1 MSEVVWIIG
10 LLLALAAG
18 LWLVIGST
26 RGAAGVKTR
35 ERSQLNA
42 EAFTRQRDVLEQRL
56 RDGELSAQ
64 QHADALLQLERT
76 FAAEMQSAAQ
86 SDKPLNT
93 TGWSLGQKLLL
104 SAVPVMLAAGAF
116 QLSNGAQHFALNAG
130 GQETQPSVEELVEA
144 LRVRLQQQP
153 DDLRGWIMLGR
164 SYAAMGRNGEA
175 AQAYAQANSLTQ
187 ASNPD
192 LLVAQAEA
200 LAMANEQRFDGE
212 ALVLVKQAL
221 ELDGGHLRGL
231 WYGLLAASQSEDEA
245 AQDDYL
251 KRLAN
256 HPELPEEMAT
266 WLRAEF
272 GAKFQRAEAAP
283 SAAGLSF
290 NVRVA
295 LAAELVEQ
303 VPEDATLFVFARA
316 ASGPPMPLA
325 VARLEL
331 PRQWP
336 VQITLDDS
344 MSMLEGM
351 NLSSF
356 DAWTVVARI
365 SRSGQVQ
372 AQSGDWQASID
383 LQAPPQDAIELTIE
397 QQLP

>member
-10 LLLALAAG
+10 LLLALCAG

-26 RGAAGVKTR
+26 RGAAGIKAR

-64 QHADALLQLERT
+64 QHGDALLQLERT
-76 FAAEMQSAAQ
+76 FAAEMQGAAK
-86 SDKPLNT
+86 SDKPLIATN
-93 TGWSLGQKLLL
+93 WSLGQKLMLC
-104 SAVPVMLAAGAF
+104 AVPVLLAAGAF
-116 QLSNGAQHFALNAG
+116 QFSNGAQHFALNPAG
-130 GQETQPSVEELVEA
+130 GEAQPSVEELVEA
-144 LRVRLQQQP
+144 LRLRLQQQP

-164 SYAAMGRNGEA
+164 SYAAMGRNAEA

-192 LLVAQAEA
+192 LLVVQAEA
-200 LAMANEQRFDGE
+200 LAMANEQRFDGK
-212 ALVLVKQAL
+212 ALELVRQAL
-221 ELDGGHLRGL
+221 KLDGGHLRGL
-231 WYGLLAASQSEDEA
+231 WYGLLAARQREDEA
-245 AQDDYL
+245 ARNDYL
-251 KRLAN
+251 QRLAE
-256 HPELPEEMAT
+256 HPELPEEMAA
-266 WLRAEF
+266 WLSAEF
-272 GAKFQRAEAAP
+272 GADFKRGETA
-283 SAAGLSF
+283 SAGTGLSF

-295 LAAELVEQ
+295 LAAELVQQ
-303 VPEDATLFVFARA
+303 VPDDATLFVFARA
-316 ASGPPMPLA
+316 AAGPPMPLA
-325 VARLEL
+325 VSRLEL

-351 NLSSF
+351 KLSSF

-372 AQSGDWQASID
+372 AQPGDWQASLE